1 MSSREATR
9 SPVLPI
15 VLLALALV
23 VAAVPA
29 LNVALPSLTASTG
42 TSMSQLQWVVD
53 AYALVFAGL
62 LLPAGALGDRYGR
75 KPVLVAGLLV
85 FSAGA
90 GLSALSSSPQALI
103 GLRGLMGVGA
113 ALVMPTTLSII
124 TTSFPKEQRG
134 KAVGAWIGVAGAG
147 AVLGLLTSGTLLE
160 IWEWQ
165 SVFWFSAVVGLV
177 VAVLAVR
184 LIPNSREENT
194 PRVDYVGGL
203 LSVVTLAGVVFG
215 AIEGPER
222 GWSDPVTLG
231 AFAVGVVGLA
241 AWVWWG
247 LKATDPILDPRL
259 FARRGFT
266 TGVVSIAL
274 QFFVFFG
281 FIFLVIQ
288 YVQLVLGYSALQA
301 GLALVPMAMVLGGLS
316 RRVPHL
322 AARVSRRPLAVAGL
336 GFMGVGMCVLSQLGA
351 DSSYWLLLAGIVPV
365 GAGMALA
372 TAPATTDVVSA
383 VPGNKQG
390 VASAVNDAAREV
402 GGTLGIAILGSLLNQ
417 RYRTGVSESAPA
429 DAPSGLVDAAR
440 ESLAAALGVADRL
453 GERGTSLAN
462 GATARLRERYG
473 RCAPGVRR
481 HPVRLGCAVPVR
493 DPCSEAK
500 GSNWSWRTPS
510 RTTPAYRAA
519 AVSDQQGWA
528 GPGAWASPW
537 AAHRHPLDRVGRR
550 GVRVTSSSGWHGSG
564 SR

>member
-1 MSSREATR
+1 M
-9 SPVLPI
+9 
-15 VLLALALV
+15 ALALV

-29 LNVALPSLTASTG
+29 LNVALPSLTESTDA
-42 TSMSQLQWVVD
+42 SMSQLQWVVD

-85 FSAGA
+85 FAVGA
-90 GLSALSSSPQALI
+90 ALAALSSSPQALI

-134 KAVGAWIGVAGAG
+134 RAVGAWIGVAGAG

-165 SVFWFSAVVGLV
+165 SVFWLSSVLGLV
-177 VAVLAVR
+177 VALLANR
-184 LIPNSREENT
+184 LIPNSQEANA

-203 LSVVTLAGVVFG
+203 LSVLTLTGVVFG

-222 GWSDPVTLG
+222 GWSDSVTLG
-231 AFAVGVVGLA
+231 AFALGAVSLV

-247 LKATDPILDPRL
+247 LKATDPLLDPRL
-259 FARRGFT
+259 FARRGFS

-281 FIFLVIQ
+281 FIFLVVQ
-288 YVQLVLGYSALQA
+288 YLQLVLGYSSFQA
-301 GLALVPMAMVLGGLS
+301 GLALIPMAMVLGGLS

-322 AARVSRRPLAVAGL
+322 ATRVSRRPLAVAGL
-336 GFMGVGMCVLSQLGA
+336 GLMGVGMGVLSQLGT
-351 DSSYWLLLAGIVPV
+351 DSSYWLLLAGIVPI

-372 TAPATTDVVSA
+372 TAPATTDIVSA
-383 VPGNKQG
+383 VPANKQG

-417 RYRTGVSESAPA
+417 RYRSGVSDAAPP

-440 ESLAAALGVADRL
+440 ESLSGALGIAGRL
-453 GERGTSLAN
+453 GEQGTSLADHARHAFVD
-462 GATARLRERYG
+462 GMDLAFVVSAGTLFAVAVVFMVLIPGTKGQVLPDAAPADADDTRLETA
-473 RCAPGVRR
+473 
-481 HPVRLGCAVPVR
+481 
-493 DPCSEAK
+493 S
-500 GSNWSWRTPS
+500 
-510 RTTPAYRAA
+510 
-519 AVSDQQGWA
+519 
-528 GPGAWASPW
+528 
-537 AAHRHPLDRVGRR
+537 
-550 GVRVTSSSGWHGSG
+550 HG
-564 SR
+564 

>member
-1 MSSREATR
+1 MSSPETR
-9 SPVLPI
+9 RTPVLPV
-15 VLLALALV
+15 VLMALALV

-29 LNVALPSLTASTG
+29 LNVALPSVAESTHA
-42 TSMSQLQWVVD
+42 SMSQLQWVVD

-85 FSAGA
+85 FAVGA
-90 GLSALSSSPQALI
+90 GLAALSRSPQALI

-165 SVFWFSAVVGLV
+165 SVFWFSSLLGLV
-177 VAVLAVR
+177 VALLAIR
-184 LIPNSREENT
+184 LIPNSREANT
-194 PRVDYVGGL
+194 PPVDYLGGL
-203 LSVVTLAGVVFG
+203 LSILALAGVVFG

-222 GWSDPVTLG
+222 GWGDPLTLG
-231 AFAVGVVGLA
+231 AFTVGGVGLV

-247 LKATDPILDPRL
+247 LRTTNPLLDPRL
-259 FARRGFT
+259 FARRGFSS
-266 TGVVSIAL
+266 GVASIAL

-281 FIFLVIQ
+281 FIFLVVQ
-288 YVQLVLGYSALQA
+288 YVQLVLGYSSLQA
-301 GLALVPMAMVLGGLS
+301 GLALIPMAVVLGGLS

-322 AARVSRRPLAVAGL
+322 AARVSRRSLAAAGL
-336 GFMGVGMCVLSQLGA
+336 GLMGLGMGILSQLGA
-351 DSSYWLLLAGIVPV
+351 GSSYWLLLAGIVPI

-372 TAPATTDVVSA
+372 TAPATTDIVSA
-383 VPGNKQG
+383 VPANKQG

-417 RYRTGVSESAPA
+417 RYRSGVSDAAPA

-440 ESLAAALGVADRL
+440 ESLAGALGIAGRL
-453 GERGTSLAN
+453 GEQGSSLAASARHAFVDGMDLAFLVSTGTLFALAVLFMVVTPGAKAQVRGEAAPTDADHTSLETASHA
-462 GATARLRERYG
+462 GAGRLP
-473 RCAPGVRR
+473 ALSPTGVST
-481 HPVRLGCAVPVR
+481 L
-493 DPCSEAK
+493 E
-500 GSNWSWRTPS
+500 
-510 RTTPAYRAA
+510 
-519 AVSDQQGWA
+519 
-528 GPGAWASPW
+528 
-537 AAHRHPLDRVGRR
+537 
-550 GVRVTSSSGWHGSG
+550 
-564 SR
+564 

>member
-1 MSSREATR
+1 MSSRQATR

-42 TSMSQLQWVVD
+42 ASMSQLQWVVD

-75 KPVLVAGLLV
+75 KPVLVVGLIV

-124 TTSFPKEQRG
+124 TTSFPNGQRG

-147 AVLGLLTSGTLLE
+147 AVLGLLTSGMLLE

-184 LIPNSREENT
+184 LIPNSRDENP

-222 GWSDPVTLG
+222 GWVDPVTVG
-231 AFAVGVVGLA
+231 AFVVGVVGLA

-266 TGVVSIAL
+266 TGVLSIAL

-288 YVQLVLGYSALQA
+288 YLQLVLGYSALQA
-301 GLALVPMAMVLGGLS
+301 GLALIPMAMVLGGLS

-322 AARVSRRPLAVAGL
+322 AARISRRPLAVAGL
-336 GFMGVGMCVLSQLGA
+336 GFMGLGVCLLSQLGA

-372 TAPATTDVVSA
+372 TAPATTDIVSA

-453 GERGTSLAN
+453 GERGTSLAD
-462 GATARLRERYG
+462 GARHAFVDGMDVALLVSAGTLFGLAVLFLFVIPAAKPRTRPEQANDERDDT
-473 RCAPGVRR
+473 R
-481 HPVRLGCAVPVR
+481 VPVR
-493 DPCSEAK
+493 
-500 GSNWSWRTPS
+500 
-510 RTTPAYRAA
+510 
-519 AVSDQQGWA
+519 
-528 GPGAWASPW
+528 
-537 AAHRHPLDRVGRR
+537 
-550 GVRVTSSSGWHGSG
+550 SGI
-564 SR
+564 